1 MEPKCKGEIFNE
13 IFEEYYEPL
22 CQILFYFTKNSQK
35 TESLINTDIVL
46 TYLREDI
53 EDYKGYLFKLVKDRC
68 LTLTND
74 KKLVELKFIEH
85 NIW

>member
-1 MEPKCKGEIFNE
+1 MEPKCKGVIFNE
-13 IFEEYYEPL
+13 IFEQYYEPL
-22 CQILFYFTKNSQK
+22 CQILFYFTKNSER
-35 TESLINTDIVL
+35 TELLLSTDIVL

-53 EDYKGYLFKLVKDRC
+53 EDYKGCLFKLVKDRC

-74 KKLVELKFIEH
+74 KNSVELKFIEH